1 MFADRANIIIRSG
14 KGGDGHVSFRR
25 ELYVPNGG
33 PDGGDG
39 GRGGDVIFVVDEG
52 INTLSDYRHRRKF
65 KAGDGQEGGRRKC
78 HGADGEDIILKVP
91 AGTVVKDKESGKV
104 ILDMSNKKEPV
115 VLLKGGRGGKGNQHY
130 ATPTMQAPK
139 YAQPGGKA
147 QELEVMLELK
157 VIADVGLVGFPNVGK
172 STLMKVL
179 AGANPT
185 YTGEVY
191 FNGKKVEL
199 RNPVDAKAQGVG
211 IVYQEVDSILTPN
224 LSVAENIMTDHL
236 IYELKGLG
244 VVNWSRMNK
253 EAAAVLK
260 ELDIDINVK
269 TLVSNLT
276 LAEKQMVVIA
286 RAMVQ
291 NCKFLILDEPTAPLS
306 QKETETLF
314 DLVRRLKKKN
324 CGIIFIS
331 HRLNELFEICEAI
344 AVMKDGQ
351 MVGERQVDGKLKID
365 DIVQMMLGGKHV
377 LDLDKSGRNVGEV
390 VLKTENLKDKK
401 GRVHN
406 INMEVRKGEIVGISG
421 LVGAGKTELCKTLF
435 GEFGKVEG
443 TYEVCGKTVN
453 PVCPA
458 DAIKAGLALIPEER
472 RKEGIFIE
480 ETVNH
485 NMSVVTL
492 GKFSKVLTFINRKQE
507 FEAAKKKIASL
518 TVKTPSPNQK
528 VGLLS
533 GGNQQKVTIG
543 KWLDSNAAIYIFD
556 EPTKGIDVGAK
567 NEIYKL
573 IVELARQGKAVIY
586 TSSEQSEILL
596 VSDRT
601 YVMYDGTIQKE
612 LRTDQ
617 TTEEEILFY
626 STGGSNYEQ

>member
-1 MFADRANIIIRSG
+1 MDKITLGTR
-14 KGGDGHVSFRR
+14 KVSIEFPGVKA
-25 ELYVPNGG
+25 LQNV
-33 PDGGDG
+33 
-39 GRGGDVIFVVDEG
+39 
-52 INTLSDYRHRRKF
+52 SCKF
-65 KAGDGQEGGRRKC
+65 
-78 HGADGEDIILKVP
+78 
-91 AGTVVKDKESGKV
+91 ESG
-104 ILDMSNKKEPV
+104 M
-115 VLLKGGRGGKGNQHY
+115 
-130 ATPTMQAPK
+130 A
-139 YAQPGGKA
+139 KA
-147 QELEVMLELK
+147 L
-157 VIADVGLVGFPNVGK
+157 IGANGAGK

-244 VVNWSRMNK
+244 VVNWSKLNK

-331 HRLNELFEICEAI
+331 HRLNELFEICEEI

-351 MVGERQVDGKLKID
+351 MVGERQVDGKLRID

-377 LDLDKSGRNVGEV
+377 LELDKSGRTVGEV

-406 INMEVRKGEIVGISG
+406 INMEIRKGEIVGISG

-443 TYEVCGKTVN
+443 TYEVCGKAVN

-485 NMSVVTL
+485 NMSIVTL
-492 GKFSKVLTFINRKQE
+492 GKFSKVLTFVNQRQE
-507 FEAAKKKIASL
+507 LEAAKKKIASL
-518 TVKTPSPNQK
+518 TVKTPSPHQK

-543 KWLDSNAAIYIFD
+543 KWLDSNAEVYIFD

-626 STGGSNYEQ
+626 STGGSNYER

>member
-1 MFADRANIIIRSG
+1 MDNAG
-14 KGGDGHVSFRR
+14 KNVIEVKGVSIEFPGVKA
-25 ELYVPNGG
+25 LQNV
-33 PDGGDG
+33 
-39 GRGGDVIFVVDEG
+39 
-52 INTLSDYRHRRKF
+52 SCKF
-65 KAGDGQEGGRRKC
+65 
-78 HGADGEDIILKVP
+78 
-91 AGTVVKDKESGKV
+91 ESG
-104 ILDMSNKKEPV
+104 M
-115 VLLKGGRGGKGNQHY
+115 
-130 ATPTMQAPK
+130 A
-139 YAQPGGKA
+139 KA
-147 QELEVMLELK
+147 L
-157 VIADVGLVGFPNVGK
+157 IGANGAGK

-244 VVNWSRMNK
+244 VVNWFKLNK

-314 DLVRRLKKKN
+314 DLVRRLKQKN

-331 HRLNELFEICEAI
+331 HILNELFEICEEI

-377 LDLDKSGRNVGEV
+377 MDLDKSGRSIGEV

-406 INMEVRKGEIVGISG
+406 INMEIRKGEIVGISG

-443 TYEVCGKTVN
+443 TYEINGKSVN

-485 NMSVVTL
+485 NMSIVTL
-492 GKFSKVLTFINRKQE
+492 GKFSKVLTFINQRQE
-507 FEAAKKKIASL
+507 LEAAEKKIASL

-543 KWLDSNAAIYIFD
+543 KWLDSNAEVYIFD

-626 STGGSNYEQ
+626 STGGSNYER

>member
-1 MFADRANIIIRSG
+1 M
-14 KGGDGHVSFRR
+14 
-25 ELYVPNGG
+25 
-33 PDGGDG
+33 
-39 GRGGDVIFVVDEG
+39 
-52 INTLSDYRHRRKF
+52 
-65 KAGDGQEGGRRKC
+65 
-78 HGADGEDIILKVP
+78 
-91 AGTVVKDKESGKV
+91 
-104 ILDMSNKKEPV
+104 
-115 VLLKGGRGGKGNQHY
+115 
-130 ATPTMQAPK
+130 
-139 YAQPGGKA
+139 
-147 QELEVMLELK
+147 
-157 VIADVGLVGFPNVGK
+157 
-172 STLMKVL
+172 
-179 AGANPT
+179 
-185 YTGEVY
+185 
-191 FNGKKVEL
+191 
-199 RNPVDAKAQGVG
+199 
-211 IVYQEVDSILTPN
+211 
-224 LSVAENIMTDHL
+224 
-236 IYELKGLG
+236 
-244 VVNWSRMNK
+244 
-253 EAAAVLK
+253 
-260 ELDIDINVK
+260 
-269 TLVSNLT
+269 
-276 LAEKQMVVIA
+276 
-286 RAMVQ
+286 
-291 NCKFLILDEPTAPLS
+291 
-306 QKETETLF
+306 
-314 DLVRRLKKKN
+314 RRLKKKN

>member
-1 MFADRANIIIRSG
+1 
-14 KGGDGHVSFRR
+14 
-25 ELYVPNGG
+25 
-33 PDGGDG
+33 
-39 GRGGDVIFVVDEG
+39 
-52 INTLSDYRHRRKF
+52 
-65 KAGDGQEGGRRKC
+65 
-78 HGADGEDIILKVP
+78 
-91 AGTVVKDKESGKV
+91 
-104 ILDMSNKKEPV
+104 
-115 VLLKGGRGGKGNQHY
+115 
-130 ATPTMQAPK
+130 
-139 YAQPGGKA
+139 
-147 QELEVMLELK
+147 
-157 VIADVGLVGFPNVGK
+157 
-172 STLMKVL
+172 
-179 AGANPT
+179 
-185 YTGEVY
+185 
-191 FNGKKVEL
+191 
-199 RNPVDAKAQGVG
+199 
-211 IVYQEVDSILTPN
+211 
-224 LSVAENIMTDHL
+224 
-236 IYELKGLG
+236 
-244 VVNWSRMNK
+244 
-253 EAAAVLK
+253 
-260 ELDIDINVK
+260 
-269 TLVSNLT
+269 
-276 LAEKQMVVIA
+276 
-286 RAMVQ
+286 
-291 NCKFLILDEPTAPLS
+291 
-306 QKETETLF
+306 
-314 DLVRRLKKKN
+314 
-324 CGIIFIS
+324 
-331 HRLNELFEICEAI
+331 
-344 AVMKDGQ
+344 

-377 LDLDKSGRNVGEV
+377 MDLDKSGRSIGEV

-406 INMEVRKGEIVGISG
+406 INMEIRKGEIVGISG

-443 TYEVCGKTVN
+443 TYEINGKSVN

-485 NMSVVTL
+485 NMSIVTL
-492 GKFSKVLTFINRKQE
+492 GKFSKVLTFINQRQE
-507 FEAAKKKIASL
+507 LEAAEKKIASL

-543 KWLDSNAAIYIFD
+543 KWLDSNAEVYIFD

-626 STGGSNYEQ
+626 STGGSNYER

>member
-1 MFADRANIIIRSG
+1 MATATDDNAADEKSDKSIWQLLNIRCTRNAPRKEILMDNAG
-14 KGGDGHVSFRR
+14 KNVIEVKGVSIEFPGVKA
-25 ELYVPNGG
+25 LQNV
-33 PDGGDG
+33 
-39 GRGGDVIFVVDEG
+39 
-52 INTLSDYRHRRKF
+52 SCKF
-65 KAGDGQEGGRRKC
+65 
-78 HGADGEDIILKVP
+78 
-91 AGTVVKDKESGKV
+91 ESG
-104 ILDMSNKKEPV
+104 M
-115 VLLKGGRGGKGNQHY
+115 
-130 ATPTMQAPK
+130 A
-139 YAQPGGKA
+139 KA
-147 QELEVMLELK
+147 L
-157 VIADVGLVGFPNVGK
+157 IGANGAGK

-480 ETVNH
+480 DTVNH
-485 NMSVVTL
+485 NMSIVTL
-492 GKFSKVLTFINRKQE
+492 GKFSKVLTFINRRQE
-507 FEAAKKKIASL
+507 LEAAKKKIASL
-518 TVKTPSPNQK
+518 TVKTPSPHQK

-543 KWLDSNAAIYIFD
+543 KWLDSNAEVYIFD

>member
-1 MFADRANIIIRSG
+1 MATATDDNAADEKSDKSIWQLLNIRCTRNAPRKEILMDNAG
-14 KGGDGHVSFRR
+14 KNVIEVKGVSIEFPGVKA
-25 ELYVPNGG
+25 LQNV
-33 PDGGDG
+33 
-39 GRGGDVIFVVDEG
+39 
-52 INTLSDYRHRRKF
+52 SCKF
-65 KAGDGQEGGRRKC
+65 
-78 HGADGEDIILKVP
+78 
-91 AGTVVKDKESGKV
+91 ESG
-104 ILDMSNKKEPV
+104 M
-115 VLLKGGRGGKGNQHY
+115 
-130 ATPTMQAPK
+130 A
-139 YAQPGGKA
+139 KA
-147 QELEVMLELK
+147 L
-157 VIADVGLVGFPNVGK
+157 IGANGAGK

-492 GKFSKVLTFINRKQE
+492 WKFSKVLTFINRKQE

>member
-1 MFADRANIIIRSG
+1 M
-14 KGGDGHVSFRR
+14 V
-25 ELYVPNGG
+25 
-33 PDGGDG
+33 
-39 GRGGDVIFVVDEG
+39 
-52 INTLSDYRHRRKF
+52 
-65 KAGDGQEGGRRKC
+65 
-78 HGADGEDIILKVP
+78 
-91 AGTVVKDKESGKV
+91 
-104 ILDMSNKKEPV
+104 
-115 VLLKGGRGGKGNQHY
+115 
-130 ATPTMQAPK
+130 
-139 YAQPGGKA
+139 
-147 QELEVMLELK
+147 
-157 VIADVGLVGFPNVGK
+157 
-172 STLMKVL
+172 
-179 AGANPT
+179 
-185 YTGEVY
+185 
-191 FNGKKVEL
+191 

-244 VVNWSRMNK
+244 VVNWSKLNK

-331 HRLNELFEICEAI
+331 HRLNELFEICEEI

-351 MVGERQVDGKLKID
+351 MVGERQVDGKLRID

-377 LDLDKSGRNVGEV
+377 LELDKSGRTVGEV

-406 INMEVRKGEIVGISG
+406 INMEIRKGEIVGISG

-443 TYEVCGKTVN
+443 TYEVCGKAVN

-485 NMSVVTL
+485 NMSIVTL
-492 GKFSKVLTFINRKQE
+492 GKFSKVLTFVNQRQE
-507 FEAAKKKIASL
+507 LEAAKKKIASL
-518 TVKTPSPNQK
+518 TVKTPSPHQK

-543 KWLDSNAAIYIFD
+543 KWLDSNAEVYIFD

-626 STGGSNYEQ
+626 STGGSNYER

>member
-1 MFADRANIIIRSG
+1 MATATDDNAADEKSDKSIWQLLNIRCTRNAPRKEILMDNAG
-14 KGGDGHVSFRR
+14 KNVIEVKGVSIEFPGVKA
-25 ELYVPNGG
+25 LQNV
-33 PDGGDG
+33 
-39 GRGGDVIFVVDEG
+39 
-52 INTLSDYRHRRKF
+52 SCKF
-65 KAGDGQEGGRRKC
+65 
-78 HGADGEDIILKVP
+78 
-91 AGTVVKDKESGKV
+91 ESG
-104 ILDMSNKKEPV
+104 M
-115 VLLKGGRGGKGNQHY
+115 
-130 ATPTMQAPK
+130 A
-139 YAQPGGKA
+139 KA
-147 QELEVMLELK
+147 L
-157 VIADVGLVGFPNVGK
+157 IGANGAGK

-324 CGIIFIS
+324 CRIIFIS

-586 TSSEQSEILL
+586 TFSEQSEILL

>member
-1 MFADRANIIIRSG
+1 MATATDDNAADEKSDKSIWQLLNIRCTRNAPRKEILMDNAG
-14 KGGDGHVSFRR
+14 KNVIEVKGVSIEFPGVKA
-25 ELYVPNGG
+25 LQNV
-33 PDGGDG
+33 
-39 GRGGDVIFVVDEG
+39 
-52 INTLSDYRHRRKF
+52 SCKF
-65 KAGDGQEGGRRKC
+65 
-78 HGADGEDIILKVP
+78 
-91 AGTVVKDKESGKV
+91 ESG
-104 ILDMSNKKEPV
+104 M
-115 VLLKGGRGGKGNQHY
+115 
-130 ATPTMQAPK
+130 A
-139 YAQPGGKA
+139 KA
-147 QELEVMLELK
+147 L
-157 VIADVGLVGFPNVGK
+157 IGANGAGK

-306 QKETETLF
+306 QKETEALF